1 MNDQASSLR
10 KMMKNNMNNAEN
22 NTQKDENDPRT
33 NSTRIIAVA
42 SGKGGVGKTNLTV
55 NLAYALKEMGK
66 DVLIMD
72 ADIGMANIDILMG
85 LTSTYSLKHVME
97 GKCSIDEAIIEGSA
111 GISILAG
118 ISGEEDFVNINMD
131 QVQKLFSASSHLQ
144 ENYDIII
151 IDIGAG
157 AHQDVLNFIMSAD
170 EALIVLT
177 PEPTAIMDAYSL
189 IKILSTHDFIDDI
202 GLIVNMV
209 DSTKEGNDVINRM
222 KKVIKEYLGIS
233 VELTS
238 IIPYDKKVVKAVKK
252 QQSVFELFPQ
262 SSIAKSY
269 KETSSRLIN
278 RGDEGSSQSM
288 KSFFSKVIGMF
299 KKG

>member
-1 MNDQASSLR
+1 MNDQASALR
-10 KMMKNNMNNAEN
+10 KMMKNNMNNSEKK
-22 NTQKDENDPRT
+22 TKKDKNESIN

-42 SGKGGVGKTNLTV
+42 SGKGGVGKTNLSV
-55 NLAYALKEMGK
+55 NLAHALNKMDK

-85 LTSTYSLKHVME
+85 LTSTFSLKHVME
-97 GKCSIDEAIIEGSA
+97 GRCSIEEAIIEDPT

-118 ISGEEDFVNINMD
+118 ISGEEDFMNVKQAEIER
-131 QVQKLFSASSHLQ
+131 LFSASSHLQ
-144 ENYDIII
+144 ANYDIII

-157 AHQDVLNFIMSAD
+157 AHQDALNFIMSAD

-189 IKILSTHDFIDDI
+189 IKILSTHEFINDI
-202 GLIVNMV
+202 GLVVNMV
-209 DSTKEGNDVINRM
+209 DSTKEGNNVINRM
-222 KKVIKEYLGIS
+222 KNVIKEYLGMS
-233 VELTS
+233 VELTTT
-238 IIPYDKKVVKAVKK
+238 IPYDKKVVQAVKK
-252 QQSVFELFPQ
+252 QKSVFELFPKASVVQ
-262 SSIAKSY
+262 AY
-269 KETSSRLIN
+269 KNTASQLIN
-278 RGDEGSSQSM
+278 RGEESSSQGT